1 MHELSLAMSI
11 VETVTESLA
20 DYPGATV
27 KEVRLRVG
35 ALAAVE
41 EESLQFCF
49 GMATEGSPLAGSR
62 LVVHRLPVVLHC
74 DPCGK
79 DVELAGVQSFRCPVC
94 GVQATGVLQG
104 RELEIESI
112 EIDEEDAAARQ
123 PSGVEAAIETSSV
136 QEAGK

>member
-1 MHELSLAMSI
+1 MSI

-20 DYPGATV
+20 EYPGAAV

-49 GMATEGSPLAGSR
+49 GMATEGTPVAGAR
-62 LVVHRLPVVLHC
+62 LVVTRLPVVLHC
-74 DPCGK
+74 TPCGK
-79 DVELAGVQSFRCPVC
+79 DVELAGVQSFRCPDC
-94 GVQATGVLQG
+94 GAQAEGVLQG
-104 RELEIESI
+104 RELEIEAI
-112 EIDEEDAAARQ
+112 EIDEVETDGDESVGATAANESNSA
-123 PSGVEAAIETSSV
+123 